1 MRILFISSALHK
13 EFGGPPVAVLGAALS
28 LANLGHQVTVF
39 VFGQSRMSVSSNN
52 DFYEKLKSERIEVII
67 AKSWKTR
74 VYGGIGSISDIG
86 NLFNK
91 LKSNDIVSMHQ
102 VYNYQ
107 NIVSTLFCLI
117 TKTPFTVM
125 PHGTLTKY
133 QKKNHYLRKL
143 LVRQIFVGFVL
154 MRARAIFV
162 ATQIEKDEINPSLKP
177 KTVVVGLGVPI
188 PAISKSIE
196 EYESGKDFFIF
207 LYMGRIA
214 PKKRLDIAIEAFYC
228 LPKEVRICSKLVI
241 CGSGDSDYIKSMVD
255 RVKKLSIADRV
266 DFKGW
271 VSAEEKS
278 MILNNSDCFLLTS
291 EDENFA
297 IAAGEA
303 LAYGVPCILSTQVAL
318 SSLVQ
323 KYNAGK
329 VFSKLDPSSISKD
342 MLNVFNSDT
351 NEMRKRALLAS
362 EELNWKFVSTKWELA
377 FTRNIVNS
385 K

>member
-39 VFGQSRMSVSSNN
+39 VFGQSRVSVSSNN

-133 QKKNHYLRKL
+133 QKKNHFLRKL

-162 ATQIEKDEINPSLKP
+162 ATQIEKDEINHSLKP

-188 PAISKSIE
+188 PEISKSIE

-228 LPKEVRICSKLVI
+228 LPKEVRTCSKLVI
-241 CGSGDSDYIKSMVD
+241 CGSGDSDYIESMVD

-318 SSLVQ
+318 SSLVE

-377 FTRNIVNS
+377 LTRHIGNS

>member
-39 VFGQSRMSVSSNN
+39 VFGQSRVSVSSNN

-91 LKSNDIVSMHQ
+91 IKSNDIVSMHQ

-133 QKKNHYLRKL
+133 QKKNHFLRKL

-154 MRARAIFV
+154 IRAREIFV

-177 KTVVVGLGVPI
+177 KTVIVGLGVPI
-188 PAISKSIE
+188 PEISKSIE

-228 LPKEVRICSKLVI
+228 LPKEVRTCSKLVI
-241 CGSGDSDYIKSMVD
+241 CGSGDSDYIESMVD

-318 SSLVQ
+318 SSLVE

-377 FTRNIVNS
+377 LTRHIGNS

>member
-28 LANLGHQVTVF
+28 LAKLGHQVTVF
-39 VFGQSRMSVSSNN
+39 VFGQSRISVSSNN

-74 VYGGIGSISDIG
+74 VHGGIGSISDVV
-86 NLFNK
+86 NLFKK
-91 LKSNDIVSMHQ
+91 LKSIDIVSMHQ

-125 PHGTLTKY
+125 PHGTLTIY
-133 QKKNHYLRKL
+133 QQKKHFLRKIF
-143 LVRQIFVGFVL
+143 VKQIFVGFVL
-154 MRARAIFV
+154 MWARAIFV

-177 KTVVVGLGVPI
+177 ITVVVGLGVPI
-188 PAISKSIE
+188 PEIRRSIE
-196 EYESGKDFFIF
+196 EFESGKIFFNF

-214 PKKRLDIAIEAFYC
+214 PKKRLDVAIEAFYC
-228 LPKEVRICSKLVI
+228 LPIEVRTRSKLVI
-241 CGSGDSDYIKSMVD
+241 CGSGDNDYIESMAN

-278 MILNNSDCFLLTS
+278 MILNSSDCFLLTS

-303 LAYGVPCILSTQVAL
+303 LAYGIPCILSTQVAL
-318 SSLVQ
+318 SSLVE

-329 VFSKLDPSSISKD
+329 VFSKLEPSSISKD
-342 MLNVFNSDT
+342 MQDVFNSDT

-362 EELNWKFVSTKWELA
+362 EELNWKYVSTKWELA
-377 FTRNIVNS
+377 LVRIIGNS

>member
-28 LANLGHQVTVF
+28 LAKLGHQVTVF
-39 VFGQSRMSVSSNN
+39 VFGQSRMSVSTNN

-74 VYGGIGSISDIG
+74 VYGGIGSISDIV
-86 NLFNK
+86 NLFYK
-91 LKSNDIVSMHQ
+91 IKSNDIVSMHQ

-107 NIVSTLFCLI
+107 NIMYTLFCLI
-117 TKTPFTVM
+117 TKIPFTVM

-133 QKKNHYLRKL
+133 QKNKHFLRKIFVKL
-143 LVRQIFVGFVL
+143 IFVGFL
-154 MRARAIFV
+154 LKQAKEIFV
-162 ATQIEKDEINPSLKP
+162 ATQIEKNEMNSSLKP
-177 KTVVVGLGVPI
+177 KTVIVGLGILMPEI
-188 PAISKSIE
+188 RKSVE
-196 EYESGKDFFIF
+196 EYESGKVSFNF

-228 LPKEVRICSKLVI
+228 LPEEVRTRSKLVI
-241 CGSGDSDYIKSMVD
+241 CGSGDSDYIESMVN
-255 RVKKLSIADRV
+255 RVNKFSLADRV

-278 MILNNSDCFLLTS
+278 MILNSSDCFLLTS

-318 SSLVQ
+318 SSLVE

-329 VFSKLDPSSISKD
+329 VFSNLDPSSISKD
-342 MLNVFNSDT
+342 MLKLFNSDK
-351 NEMRKRALLAS
+351 NEMRKRALRAS
-362 EELNWKFVSTKWELA
+362 EELTWEFVSKNWDRALM
-377 FTRNIVNS
+377 RVIGNS

>member
-13 EFGGPPVAVLGAALS
+13 EFGGPPVAVLGVALS

-39 VFGQSRMSVSSNN
+39 VFGQSRVSVSSNN

-91 LKSNDIVSMHQ
+91 IKSNDIVSMHQ

-133 QKKNHYLRKL
+133 QKKNHFLRKL

-154 MRARAIFV
+154 IRAREIFV

-177 KTVVVGLGVPI
+177 KTVIVGLGVPI
-188 PAISKSIE
+188 PEISKSIE

-228 LPKEVRICSKLVI
+228 LPKEVRTCSKLVI
-241 CGSGDSDYIKSMVD
+241 CGSGDSDYIESMVD

-318 SSLVQ
+318 SSLVE

-377 FTRNIVNS
+377 LTRHIGNS